1 MNRGAWLLT
10 EEIIECY
17 RDVDELLIIGGV
29 IWGDNQ
35 SDDYFLQSHGVKT
48 PTAFWKVIIRGSGSD
63 ERVIAWI
70 IPNSQDAKRSR
81 LDDYLVT
88 VREIEN
94 RTGEVLPVAD
104 YAKDSKPSASW
115 MIPRGCDKG

>member
-29 IWGDNQ
+29 LWGDNQ
-35 SDDYFLQSHGVKT
+35 SDDYFLQSHGVRT
-48 PTAFWKVIIRGSGSD
+48 PDAFWKIIVRGIGSD

-70 IPNSQDAKRSR
+70 IPNTQDAKRGR
-81 LDDYLVT
+81 LDDFLVT
-88 VREIEN
+88 VREIEQ
-94 RTGEVLPVAD
+94 RAGEELPVAD
-104 YAKDSKPSASW
+104 YAKDSKPSVSW